1 MKKSVVKGGHIFL
14 VVSMMVWLA
23 AWPAFAKSK
32 GGKIEG
38 FVGQSAT
45 VPAAGETVKLLD
57 GESGKVLDID
67 ETNFFGKYKFD
78 DLEPGYYAIQVGK
91 IKKEVMLKG
100 KKKRLDIDLSVD
112 TGAMDYSKAGKT
124 ASGAGG
130 TGKSAPAGP
139 NDQGLMQQMAARY
152 YGYQGST
159 ETKAALCPNGSYYDT
174 SESSYSGGGYDSL
187 GNQTMAFGAASQGQ
201 GGGSWTV
208 QGSVQ
213 QGVITVNYSGGN
225 VTRINYR
232 AIDSQ
237 GCYDFNGST
246 MCRQGPANC
255 Q

>member
-1 MKKSVVKGGHIFL
+1 MTRRLLRRLSVVAVIFL
-14 VVSMMVWLA
+14 A
-23 AWPAFAKSK
+23 AAPAQARSS

-38 FVGQSAT
+38 FVGQSST

-67 ETNFFGKYKFD
+67 ETNFFGKYKFQ
-78 DLEPGYYAIQVGK
+78 DLEPGYYIVQVGK
-91 IKKEVMLKG
+91 VKKEVMLKG
-100 KKKRLDIDLSVD
+100 KKKRLDIDLSSES
-112 TGAMDYSKAGKT
+112 GAMDYSKAGKT
-124 ASGAGG
+124 AGGGAAA
-130 TGKSAPAGP
+130 GKPAPAGP

-174 SESSYSGGGYDSL
+174 SESSYSGRGFDGL
-187 GNQTMAFGAASQGQ
+187 GNETMAWGAASQGQ
-201 GGGSWTV
+201 GGGTWTV
-208 QGSVQ
+208 QGSLQ
-213 QGVITVNYSGGN
+213 QGVITVNYSGGS

-232 AIDSQ
+232 AIDNQ
-237 GCYDFNGST
+237 GCYDFNSTT

>member
-1 MKKSVVKGGHIFL
+1 MKINALKVGL
-14 VVSMMVWLA
+14 VLLAVFLA
-23 AWPAFAKSK
+23 APPALAKSK

-57 GESGKVLDID
+57 GDSGKVLDID

-78 DLEPGYYAIQVGK
+78 GLEPGYYAIQVGK

-100 KKKRLDIDLSVD
+100 KKKRLDIDLSAD
-112 TGAMDYSKAGKT
+112 SGAMDYSKAGKS
-124 ASGAGG
+124 AGGVGAGG
-130 TGKSAPAGP
+130 KPAPAGP

-159 ETKAALCPNGSYYDT
+159 ETKTALCPNGSYYDT
-174 SESSYSGGGYDSL
+174 SESSYSGSGSDSL
-187 GNQTMAFGAASQGQ
+187 GNQTMAWGAASQGQ
-201 GGGSWTV
+201 GGGTWTV

-213 QGVITVNYSGGN
+213 QGVISVAYSGGN

-232 AIDSQ
+232 AVDSQ
-237 GCYDFNGST
+237 GCYDFNGTT

>member
-1 MKKSVVKGGHIFL
+1 MKICRLILGLVFL
-14 VVSMMVWLA
+14 VLILA
-23 AWPAFAKSK
+23 TSPALAKSK

-78 DLEPGYYAIQVGK
+78 GLEPGYYAIQVGK

-112 TGAMDYSKAGKT
+112 SGAMDYSKAGKMT
-124 ASGAGG
+124 GGGSSAG
-130 TGKSAPAGP
+130 KPAPAGP

-152 YGYQGST
+152 YGFQGST
-159 ETKAALCPNGSYYDT
+159 EAKAALCPNGSYYDT

-201 GGGSWTV
+201 SGGTWTV

-213 QGVITVNYSGGN
+213 QGVITVQYSGGN

-232 AIDSQ
+232 AIDNQ

>member
-1 MKKSVVKGGHIFL
+1 MKREFLL
-14 VVSMMVWLA
+14 VVVVFVLLFQA
-23 AWPAFAKSK
+23 PVQAKSK

-57 GESGKVLDID
+57 GETGKLLDID
-67 ETNFFGKYKFD
+67 ETNFFGKYKFEG
-78 DLEPGYYAIQVGK
+78 LEPGYYAIQVGK

-100 KKKRLDIDLSVD
+100 KKKRLDIDLSSD
-112 TGAMDYSKAGKT
+112 SGAMDYSKAGRM
-124 ASGAGG
+124 AGG
-130 TGKSAPAGP
+130 GGAAGKPAPAGP
-139 NDQGLMQQMAARY
+139 NDQELMQQMAARY

-159 ETKAALCPNGSYYDT
+159 ETKTALCPNGSYYDA
-174 SESSYSGGGYDSL
+174 SESSYSGNSSDNL
-187 GNQTMAFGAASQGQ
+187 GNETLAWGTANQGQ
-201 GGGSWTV
+201 GGGTWTV
-208 QGSVQ
+208 QGSSQ

-232 AIDSQ
+232 AVDNQ